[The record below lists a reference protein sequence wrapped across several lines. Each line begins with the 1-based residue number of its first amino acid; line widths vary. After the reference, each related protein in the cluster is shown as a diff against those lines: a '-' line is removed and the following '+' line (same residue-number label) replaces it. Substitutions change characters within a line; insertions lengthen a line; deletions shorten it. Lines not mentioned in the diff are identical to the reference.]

1 MKTNMVNFYDL
12 FLALYN
18 CKDENEVH
26 TIICADT
33 DLFQSTNWKPLGGNL
48 SNYGIVKNQ
57 QSNPIAAL
65 IEKATNSIDAILTK
79 RCFESK
85 IDPSSKDAPQSMD
98 EAIAKFFPDSKNWD
112 LATHRRKQSE
122 EIQIIA
128 DGDGPRSS
136 KPNAGTSV
144 IVYDNGEGQRPE
156 DFGRTFLSLVR
167 GNKNDIHFVQGKYN
181 MGGTGAI
188 VFCGKKRYHLIASK
202 RFDGGD
208 FGFTLI
214 REHPKTDNDHAKE
227 TWYEYFMVENKI
239 PSFPIT
245 ELDLGLE
252 GRKFVTGSILKLY
265 SYQFPK
271 GYSAFSQD
279 LNQSINEY
287 LYSPALPILTKDIP
301 IRYPNNKVLV
311 TDLYGLKRRLF
322 KEEDEYLEDKF
333 SIELRNEDIFG
344 EMKVTCFVFKT
355 KVKEHDLKRT
365 KEIIHERYFKNGMA
379 VVFSLNGQVHGHY
392 TSEFIT
398 RSLKLNLLKNHLLIH
413 VDCTDMKYD
422 FRKELFMASRD
433 RLKDGEETQQLRHLL
448 ANELSKAD
456 GRLAAIEKR
465 RKQAAEI
472 DTSADTQKLLRDF
485 TKNMPIDSE
494 LIKLL
499 GQTFKLD
506 IKKEDTKKE
515 HNTATKT
522 KDEHEPQQFNPKRFP
537 TLFRLKA
544 KNDGETEISK
554 IPTGSEKSIAFDTDI
569 ENDYFDRID
578 EPGEL
583 KLALISFRNNAVTG
597 GDRAGTPKDLTDIFN
612 ITHSSPKD
620 GTIKIYLNPK
630 NEIYLGNSVQIK
642 ATLTAPGEEFDQL
655 FWVKITDPEIP
666 KAKTP
671 KPEEKNDKI
680 GLPPLVFAY
689 KNIEDKTENAV
700 SWEAVEEATG
710 NEMDYKTVMMP
721 EAEGDNLTKIF
732 VNMESSVL
740 MNFKS
745 KYKNP
750 NLEQLEVANRKYYT
764 SVYFHTLFLYTIT
777 KNRGYE
783 IHQKV
788 EGNQIP
794 ELVDL
799 GTYLK
804 DVFDN
809 YYSTFILNFGGI
821 NELMM
826 GVGE

>member
-1 MKTNMVNFYDL
+1 MHNSDHL
-12 FLALYN
+12 FHQLFE

-26 TIICADT
+26 EIIQSNP
-33 DLFQSTNWKPLGGNL
+33 LFQSLNWKPLGGNY

-65 IEKATNSIDAILTK
+65 IEKVTNSIDAILTK
-79 RCFESK
+79 KCFEAKVDPKSK
-85 IDPSSKDAPQSMD
+85 TAPQSMD
-98 EAIAKFFPDSKNWD
+98 EALERFFPNHKNWD
-112 LATHRRKQSE
+112 LATHRRKQAE
-122 EIQIIA
+122 DIQIIA
-128 DGDGPRSS
+128 DGDGPKSS

-144 IVYDNGEGQRPE
+144 IVYDYGEGQRPE
-156 DFGRTFLSLVR
+156 DFEKTFLSLIR

-214 REHPKTDNDHAKE
+214 REHPKTDDDHAKE
-227 TWYEYFMVENKI
+227 TWYEYFTIDDKI
-239 PSFPIT
+239 PSFSIG

-252 GRKFVTGSILKLY
+252 GRKFTTGTILKLY

-279 LNQSINEY
+279 LNQSVNEY
-287 LYSPALPILTKDIP
+287 LYNPALPILTRDTSL
-301 IRYPNNKVLV
+301 RYPNNKVLV

-333 SIELRNEDIFG
+333 SMDLSNDDLFG
-344 EMKVTCFVFKT
+344 KMKITCFVFKT
-355 KVKEHDLKRT
+355 KVKEYDLKRT
-365 KEIIHERYFKNGMA
+365 KEIVHERYFKNGMA
-379 VVFSLNGQVHGHY
+379 VLFSLNGQVHGHY

-413 VDCTDMKYD
+413 VDCTEMKYD

-433 RLKDGEETQQLRHLL
+433 RLKDGEETQQLRWYL
-448 ANELSKAD
+448 ASELSKSD
-456 GRLAAIEKR
+456 GRLATIEKR

-485 TKNMPIDSE
+485 TRDMPIDSD
-494 LIKLL
+494 LMKLL
-499 GQTFKLD
+499 SQTFKLD
-506 IKKEDTKKE
+506 IKKDESKKDDKPTKPKE
-515 HNTATKT
+515 E
-522 KDEHEPQQFNPKRFP
+522 KDLQPFIPKRFP
-537 TLFRLKA
+537 TMFRLKV

-554 IPTGSEKSIAFDTDI
+554 IPAGKEKAIAFDTDI

-583 KLALISFRNNAVTG
+583 KLALVSFRKNDVTG
-597 GDRAGTPKDLTDIFN
+597 GDKAGTPKDLSEIFN
-612 ITHSSPKD
+612 ITQSSPKD

-630 NEIYLGNSVQIK
+630 NEAYLGDSIQIK

-655 FWVKITDPEIP
+655 FWVKITDPERP
-666 KAKTP
+666 KEKTP
-671 KPEEKNDKI
+671 KPEQENDKI

-689 KNIEDKTENAV
+689 QNIEGKTENAV

-710 NEMDYKTVMMP
+710 NEMAHKTVMVP

-732 VNMESSVL
+732 VNMDSSVL

-750 NLEQLEVANRKYYT
+750 NQEQIEIANRKYYT

-783 IHQKV
+783 IHQKLNGA
-788 EGNQIP
+788 EYP
-794 ELVDL
+794 ELVDV

-804 DVFDN
+804 DVFEN

-821 NELMM
+821 NELMI